1 MDSIRQIVV
10 HFGDASPASQHAL
23 GVAAA
28 LARQHGAG
36 LSLRAVVESV
46 ASGAYLSPEAA
57 ALATQLVTEQMQ
69 TLKTQAQAQLEAQCG
84 GVQAELVHRADEA
97 VDHLIEASRATD
109 LLVLSQP
116 EPGRGLSL
124 EAMARILVQ
133 ASCPVLLVPFIGAA
147 PTLGQTV
154 LLAWSGT
161 RESARA
167 MNDALPWLRAARQV
181 EQLALDAEE
190 PLAWSAV
197 QAHLRRHGV
206 PLQPRLLP
214 LARQPSLG
222 ERLARAWSPDASV
235 AEALLSRA
243 ADSGAD
249 LIVCGAYGHPRAW
262 ELVLGGVTR
271 ELLQSMTVPVLFSH

>member
-23 GVAAA
+23 GVAAK
-28 LARQHGAG
+28 LAGQQGAQ

-57 ALATQLVTEQMQ
+57 ALATQLVAEQMQ
-69 TLKTQAQAQLEAQCG
+69 TLKAQAQAQLLAQCAG
-84 GVQAELVHRADEA
+84 LATELVHRADEA
-97 VDHLIEASRATD
+97 VEHLIEASRATD

-133 ASCPVLLVPFIGAA
+133 SSCPVLLVPFIGPA
-147 PTLGQTV
+147 PTLGQSV
-154 LLAWSGT
+154 LLAWSGS

-167 MNDALPWLRAARQV
+167 LNDALPWLRAARQV
-181 EQLALDAEE
+181 ELLALDEE
-190 PLAWSAV
+190 APPAWDAV

-214 LARQPSLG
+214 LTREPSLG
-222 ERLARAWSPDASV
+222 ERLARVWSPDASV
-235 AEALLSRA
+235 AETLLSRA